1 MTSKE
6 ILQHIKNAPSFK
18 GGDNRYMSTSN
29 SAFLYDQDVDAIEK
43 DLEVLEILKKIVK
56 IVDYSECPIDSP
68 DNQLVILSGG
78 RIMNVGDYDKI
89 KRWLNK

>member
-6 ILQHIKNAPSFK
+6 ALSELFGEVQSHKNQF
-18 GGDNRYMSTSN
+18 
-29 SAFLYDQDVDAIEK
+29 DQTELIERVAIIHN
-43 DLEVLEILKKIVK
+43 DLEVLEILKRIVK

-89 KRWLNK
+89 KEWLNNE